1 MDTFSTEA
9 VPDARPELPEA
20 GPDHPEA
27 HAVGLA
33 DEEVGVERL
42 PAPGL
47 DVHRLA
53 VVELGLSGVDADV
66 ERLVTQGLA
75 RGHHLDLAATT

>member
-1 MDTFSTEA
+1 MDTFPAQA
-9 VPDARPELPEA
+9 VPDARSELPQR

-27 HAVGLA
+27 HAVRLT

-47 DVHRLA
+47 DVHGLP
-53 VVELGLSGVDADV
+53 VVELGPPGVDANV
-66 ERLVTQGLA
+66 EGLVTQRLA
-75 RGHHLDLAATT
+75 SGHHLDLAATT